1 MFKKIKMWFEKRKG
15 EKKSSIEN
23 VDNQRLIIE
32 KGAVYIDKPGQKSPY
47 LIGYQELPTANNDDQ
62 DFLGVGGSRQQP
74 HQINPERFRE
84 VGVMH
89 LKIPKVKPPLPTA
102 PAQPPQQKVVNN
114 YVSIT
119 IDGKTYD
126 TSNQE
131 EIAEI
136 LKYFSEQLRAKK

>member
-1 MFKKIKMWFEKRKG
+1 MWFEKRNC
-15 EKKSSIEN
+15 EKKSSTEN
-23 VDNQRLIIE
+23 AD
-32 KGAVYIDKPGQKSPY
+32 
-47 LIGYQELPTANNDDQ
+47 YQ
-62 DFLGVGGSRQQP
+62 
-74 HQINPERFRE
+74 
-84 VGVMH
+84 H
-89 LKIPKVKPPLPTA
+89 LKMGKGVVHLNIPEVKPPLPTA

>member
-15 EKKSSIEN
+15 EKKSSTEN
-23 VDNQRLIIE
+23 ADDQRLIIE
-32 KGAVYIDKPGQKSPY
+32 KGAVYLDKPGHKQPY
-47 LIGYQELPTANNDDQ
+47 LIGYQELPTANDDDQ
-62 DFLGVGGSRQQP
+62 HLRTGTGVG
-74 HQINPERFRE
+74 
-84 VGVMH
+84 H
-89 LKIPKVKPPLPTA
+89 LKIPKVKPPMPTA

>member
-1 MFKKIKMWFEKRKG
+1 LKKEKVRKNLQLKM
-15 EKKSSIEN
+15 
-23 VDNQRLIIE
+23 LI
-32 KGAVYIDKPGQKSPY
+32 
-47 LIGYQELPTANNDDQ
+47 TN
-62 DFLGVGGSRQQP
+62 
-74 HQINPERFRE
+74 INPERFRE

>member
-23 VDNQRLIIE
+23 ADNQRLIIE
-32 KGAVYIDKPGQKSPY
+32 KGAVCIDKPGQKQPY
-47 LIGYQELPTANNDDQ
+47 LIGYQELPT
-62 DFLGVGGSRQQP
+62 
-74 HQINPERFRE
+74 EKE
-84 VGVMH
+84 E
-89 LKIPKVKPPLPTA
+89 
-102 PAQPPQQKVVNN
+102 NN

>member
-1 MFKKIKMWFEKRKG
+1 MFKKIKMWFEKRNC
-15 EKKSSIEN
+15 EKKSSTKN
-23 VDNQRLIIE
+23 
-32 KGAVYIDKPGQKSPY
+32 A
-47 LIGYQELPTANNDDQ
+47 DDQ
-62 DFLGVGGSRQQP
+62 HFKIGKGVV
-74 HQINPERFRE
+74 HLNIPE
-84 VGVMH
+84 
-89 LKIPKVKPPLPTA
+89 VKPPMPTA

>member
-1 MFKKIKMWFEKRKG
+1 MWFEKRKG

-23 VDNQRLIIE
+23 VENQRLIIE
-32 KGAVYIDKPGQKSPY
+32 KGAVYIDKPGQKMPY

-62 DFLGVGGSRQQP
+62 DFLGVGRYRPSSNAKPQP
-74 HQINPERFRE
+74 KPKAEKNPGGRPTTPAPVDGRAQ
-84 VGVMH
+84 GVQ
-89 LKIPKVKPPLPTA
+89 A
-102 PAQPPQQKVVNN
+102 AQPPQQKVVNN